1 MSNTRKKSSLKSK
14 SAVPDSKT
22 SDLDSPRGNN
32 TRQRMLDLI
41 RGSSHRPATVR
52 ELATQLGLS
61 SPASVHRH
69 LKKLEEAG
77 LITRVSG
84 GGSRSWS
91 PVIEDQ
97 ADSPRPDSIPVVG
110 RIAAGRPI
118 ESCLESGQ
126 QPEEWIDMPP
136 SAFGQKD
143 HVVALT
149 VEGHSMQDAG
159 IHNGDLAIIRNQPTV
174 ENGEIAAITIEGE
187 GTLKRWRKKTDASQ
201 ETRIILEAAH
211 PDFPPLELNSE
222 MGSIKVFGKLVGLV
236 RRFVQ
241 NR

>member
-1 MSNTRKKSSLKSK
+1 
-14 SAVPDSKT
+14 
-22 SDLDSPRGNN
+22 
-32 TRQRMLDLI
+32 MLDLI

-118 ESCLESGQ
+118 ESCLESG
-126 QPEEWIDMPP
+126 
-136 SAFGQKD
+136 
-143 HVVALT
+143 
-149 VEGHSMQDAG
+149 
-159 IHNGDLAIIRNQPTV
+159 
-174 ENGEIAAITIEGE
+174 
-187 GTLKRWRKKTDASQ
+187 
-201 ETRIILEAAH
+201 
-211 PDFPPLELNSE
+211 
-222 MGSIKVFGKLVGLV
+222 
-236 RRFVQ
+236 
-241 NR
+241 